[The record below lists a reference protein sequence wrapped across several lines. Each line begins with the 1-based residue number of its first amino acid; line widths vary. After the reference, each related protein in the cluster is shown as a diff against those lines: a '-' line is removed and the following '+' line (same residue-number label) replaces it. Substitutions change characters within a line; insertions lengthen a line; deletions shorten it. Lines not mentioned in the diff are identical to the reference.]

1 MALTRKPALPDV
13 FGRRLSWR
21 EMFIK
26 NAEWLW
32 FRPLPKNQ
40 AEREL
45 ESEAELKAPEDII
58 KLNLDR

>member
-26 NAEWLW
+26 NGEWLW

-45 ESEAELKAPEDII
+45 EAEVEPALPKGIT
-58 KLNLDR
+58 KLNLDE